1 MPSWSPAPIL
11 NSELS
16 SLSAPAARKQSDL
29 QVTLLCIGDVVGRPG
44 RSALSQIVPRLV
56 KEHDVDC
63 VIANV
68 ENAAAGSGLTETL
81 YTKFLRYGVH
91 VMTMGDH
98 IYRRKEVVQILE
110 RSDRIVRPANY
121 PRQAVGREFT
131 VIETE
136 RGPAVAVVPL
146 MGRL

>member
-68 ENAAAGSGLTETL
+68 ENQTIHLNITQHDSEQMGWEQAPREDELEAGPEGDLH
-81 YTKFLRYGVH
+81 RH
-91 VMTMGDH
+91 V
-98 IYRRKEVVQILE
+98 
-110 RSDRIVRPANY
+110 
-121 PRQAVGREFT
+121 
-131 VIETE
+131 
-136 RGPAVAVVPL
+136 
-146 MGRL
+146 